1 MEQQKKYYN
10 KEQAMGK
17 KYLHLVGDYTLEVLS
32 YYIWGEKINQTI

>member
-1 MEQQKKYYN
+1 MC
-10 KEQAMGK
+10 K